1 MPDPAPTTSRPRIL
15 LADDEVTLRDVL
27 AQVLTEEG
35 MDVTAVGDGR
45 AAVDRLAADAFD
57 LVISDVKMP
66 GLDGLALLEHVRGHH
81 PGLAVVLLTAY
92 GSVDSAV
99 SAMKLGAAD
108 YIVKPVVFDDLLVKV
123 RRLLQL
129 RDLRREN
136 ERLRAEVARQGED
149 REIVGRS
156 RAMQDILRL
165 VDKVART
172 RSNVL
177 IVGESGTGKE
187 LIARA
192 IHQRGVTAAEP
203 FVAVNCG
210 GIPETLFESEMFGH
224 RRGAFTGA
232 VRDKIGFFEAADGGT
247 LFLDEVGNLTPGAQ
261 MALLRA
267 IEEKAVVRIGDT
279 RAVRFELRI
288 VSATNR
294 DPAELVAAGKFRE
307 DLYFR
312 LNVVQLVLPPLR
324 DRRDDI
330 PYLIQH
336 FIRKYNAEMNRA
348 CTGIT
353 DDALRALLGRPWK
366 GNIRELENVIERA
379 LIFAE
384 DRDITPEDL
393 PFAPPPV
400 EAASPGE
407 GSLADVLRDVERR
420 QIAAT
425 LERLGHDKAAAAQA
439 LGISLPT
446 LYRKLAEFDLRG
458 G

>member
-1 MPDPAPTTSRPRIL
+1 MPDTAPGTSRPRIL

-27 AQVLTEEG
+27 AQVLAEEG
-35 MDVTAVGDGR
+35 MDVIAVGDGR
-45 AAVDRLAADAFD
+45 AAVDRLAAGAFD

-81 PGLAVVLLTAY
+81 PGLGVVLLTAY

-136 ERLRAEVARQGED
+136 ERLRAEVERQGED

-247 LFLDEVGNLTPGAQ
+247 LFLDEVGNLSPGAQ

-267 IEEKAVVRIGDT
+267 IEEKAVIRIGDT

-294 DPAELVAAGKFRE
+294 DLADLVAAGKFRE

-312 LNVVQLVLPPLR
+312 LNVVQMVLPPLR

-330 PYLIQH
+330 PYLVQH
-336 FIRKYNAEMNRA
+336 FICKYNAEMNRA
-348 CTGIT
+348 CTGIV
-353 DDALRALLGRPWK
+353 DEALRALLGRPWK

-384 DRDITPEDL
+384 DRDITPADL
-393 PFAPPPV
+393 PFAPPPA
-400 EAASPGE
+400 ETSAAGE
-407 GSLADVLRDVERR
+407 GSLAEVLREVERR
-420 QIAAT
+420 QIAAA
-425 LERLGHDKAAAAQA
+425 LERLGNDKAAAAQA